1 MARKT
6 ESSFDELFFDNN
18 IGSEGVS
25 TLRIS
30 EIEPNKNQPRKS
42 FNNETLKQLADS
54 ITEHGVLQPLI
65 VRSIAAGNY
74 MIIAGERRWR
84 AAKMA
89 GLSEIPVIIRDDL
102 SDEQAMQIAMIENL
116 QRENLNPIEEALG
129 YKELIDRFGMT
140 QDKLAQVL
148 GKARSSVANSLG
160 LLALPNGV
168 QELLRNGSLSAGHC
182 KALKKVKDAALMT
195 LAEMNAPEAEPIF
208 EKLLQKYKKSYAEIV
223 ATSSGKTCTEF
234 VRKHLLGLLD
244 AVEHAVDDIARLET
258 ASELVNSAAIL
269 LRNKTELDDVFLK
282 LSSHPELS
290 VNVNPKNSC
299 RAALENGILGKNGA
313 AVCAQI
319 NRLYEKAPDVF
330 YRPKAY
336 ADFIEHPEKEPV
348 VPDSEFEHYTL
359 IGSISYVPLLGSYF
373 FTHLDSMKFPL
384 QPLFKRLPE
393 WMLNYI
399 RTRGDLT
406 EKLFHD
412 IDAPK
417 RADMVK
423 KAEKLGFK
431 GNEKKDALKVAFESV
446 CRPIDNLSS
455 TIWRNLLP
463 YCAKEDY
470 ERIRAAGTYLA
481 KKCMNSFCAYGVISQ
496 IEQINPDIPSAE
508 FADILNTFVIN
519 SIKVNNSANR
529 FLLYC

>member
-18 IGSEGVS
+18 VGEEGVS

-129 YKELIDRFGMT
+129 YKELIDKFGMT

-195 LAEMNAPEAEPIF
+195 ELAHKAAEGELSVRQVEAIAKRE
-208 EKLLQKYKKSYAEIV
+208 A
-223 ATSSGKTCTEF
+223 
-234 VRKHLLGLLD
+234 
-244 AVEHAVDDIARLET
+244 ARLEEEKDRKELKPRLSYYT
-258 ASELVNSAAIL
+258 EIEVSLSELLGTKVRISEG
-269 LRNKTELDDVFLK
+269 K
-282 LSSHPELS
+282 SG
-290 VNVNPKNSC
+290 NVLQIDFSDKEQ
-299 RAALENGILGKNGA
+299 LEGIVK
-313 AVCAQI
+313 
-319 NRLYEKAPDVF
+319 
-330 YRPKAY
+330 
-336 ADFIEHPEKEPV
+336 
-348 VPDSEFEHYTL
+348 
-359 IGSISYVPLLGSYF
+359 YF
-373 FTHLDSMKFPL
+373 
-384 QPLFKRLPE
+384 
-393 WMLNYI
+393 N
-399 RTRGDLT
+399 
-406 EKLFHD
+406 
-412 IDAPK
+412 
-417 RADMVK
+417 
-423 KAEKLGFK
+423 
-431 GNEKKDALKVAFESV
+431 
-446 CRPIDNLSS
+446 
-455 TIWRNLLP
+455 
-463 YCAKEDY
+463 
-470 ERIRAAGTYLA
+470 
-481 KKCMNSFCAYGVISQ
+481 
-496 IEQINPDIPSAE
+496 
-508 FADILNTFVIN
+508 
-519 SIKVNNSANR
+519 
-529 FLLYC
+529 

>member
-195 LAEMNAPEAEPIF
+195 ELAHKAAEGELSVRQVEAIAKRE
-208 EKLLQKYKKSYAEIV
+208 A
-223 ATSSGKTCTEF
+223 
-234 VRKHLLGLLD
+234 
-244 AVEHAVDDIARLET
+244 ARLEEEKDKKELKPRLSYYT
-258 ASELVNSAAIL
+258 EIEVSLSELLGTKVRISEG
-269 LRNKTELDDVFLK
+269 K
-282 LSSHPELS
+282 SG
-290 VNVNPKNSC
+290 NVLQIDFSDKEQ
-299 RAALENGILGKNGA
+299 LEGIVK
-313 AVCAQI
+313 
-319 NRLYEKAPDVF
+319 
-330 YRPKAY
+330 
-336 ADFIEHPEKEPV
+336 
-348 VPDSEFEHYTL
+348 
-359 IGSISYVPLLGSYF
+359 YF
-373 FTHLDSMKFPL
+373 
-384 QPLFKRLPE
+384 
-393 WMLNYI
+393 N
-399 RTRGDLT
+399 
-406 EKLFHD
+406 
-412 IDAPK
+412 
-417 RADMVK
+417 
-423 KAEKLGFK
+423 
-431 GNEKKDALKVAFESV
+431 
-446 CRPIDNLSS
+446 
-455 TIWRNLLP
+455 
-463 YCAKEDY
+463 
-470 ERIRAAGTYLA
+470 
-481 KKCMNSFCAYGVISQ
+481 
-496 IEQINPDIPSAE
+496 
-508 FADILNTFVIN
+508 
-519 SIKVNNSANR
+519 
-529 FLLYC
+529 

>member
-18 IGSEGVS
+18 VGEEGVS

-129 YKELIDRFGMT
+129 YKELIDRFDMT

-195 LAEMNAPEAEPIF
+195 ELAHKAAEGELSVRQVEAIAKRE
-208 EKLLQKYKKSYAEIV
+208 A
-223 ATSSGKTCTEF
+223 
-234 VRKHLLGLLD
+234 
-244 AVEHAVDDIARLET
+244 ARLEEEKDKKELKPRLSYYT
-258 ASELVNSAAIL
+258 EIEVSLSELLGTKVRISEG
-269 LRNKTELDDVFLK
+269 K
-282 LSSHPELS
+282 SG
-290 VNVNPKNSC
+290 NVLQIDFSDKEQ
-299 RAALENGILGKNGA
+299 LEGIVK
-313 AVCAQI
+313 
-319 NRLYEKAPDVF
+319 
-330 YRPKAY
+330 
-336 ADFIEHPEKEPV
+336 
-348 VPDSEFEHYTL
+348 
-359 IGSISYVPLLGSYF
+359 YF
-373 FTHLDSMKFPL
+373 
-384 QPLFKRLPE
+384 
-393 WMLNYI
+393 N
-399 RTRGDLT
+399 
-406 EKLFHD
+406 
-412 IDAPK
+412 
-417 RADMVK
+417 
-423 KAEKLGFK
+423 
-431 GNEKKDALKVAFESV
+431 
-446 CRPIDNLSS
+446 
-455 TIWRNLLP
+455 
-463 YCAKEDY
+463 
-470 ERIRAAGTYLA
+470 
-481 KKCMNSFCAYGVISQ
+481 
-496 IEQINPDIPSAE
+496 
-508 FADILNTFVIN
+508 
-519 SIKVNNSANR
+519 
-529 FLLYC
+529 

>member
-18 IGSEGVS
+18 VGEEGVS

-129 YKELIDRFGMT
+129 YKELIDKFGMT

-195 LAEMNAPEAEPIF
+195 ELAHKAAEGELSVRQVEAIAKRE
-208 EKLLQKYKKSYAEIV
+208 A
-223 ATSSGKTCTEF
+223 
-234 VRKHLLGLLD
+234 
-244 AVEHAVDDIARLET
+244 ARLEEEKDKKELKPRLSYYT
-258 ASELVNSAAIL
+258 EIEVSLSELLGTKVRI
-269 LRNKTELDDVFLK
+269 TEGK
-282 LSSHPELS
+282 SG
-290 VNVNPKNSC
+290 NVLQIDFSDKEQ
-299 RAALENGILGKNGA
+299 LEGIVK
-313 AVCAQI
+313 
-319 NRLYEKAPDVF
+319 
-330 YRPKAY
+330 
-336 ADFIEHPEKEPV
+336 
-348 VPDSEFEHYTL
+348 
-359 IGSISYVPLLGSYF
+359 YF
-373 FTHLDSMKFPL
+373 
-384 QPLFKRLPE
+384 
-393 WMLNYI
+393 N
-399 RTRGDLT
+399 
-406 EKLFHD
+406 
-412 IDAPK
+412 
-417 RADMVK
+417 
-423 KAEKLGFK
+423 
-431 GNEKKDALKVAFESV
+431 
-446 CRPIDNLSS
+446 
-455 TIWRNLLP
+455 
-463 YCAKEDY
+463 
-470 ERIRAAGTYLA
+470 
-481 KKCMNSFCAYGVISQ
+481 
-496 IEQINPDIPSAE
+496 
-508 FADILNTFVIN
+508 
-519 SIKVNNSANR
+519 
-529 FLLYC
+529 

>member
-89 GLSEIPVIIRDDL
+89 GLSEVPVIIRDDL
-102 SDEQAMQIAMIENL
+102 TDEQAMQIAMIENL

-168 QELLRNGSLSAGHC
+168 QELLRSGSLSAGHC

-195 LAEMNAPEAEPIF
+195 ELAHKAAEGELSVRQVEAIAKRE
-208 EKLLQKYKKSYAEIV
+208 A
-223 ATSSGKTCTEF
+223 
-234 VRKHLLGLLD
+234 
-244 AVEHAVDDIARLET
+244 ARLEEEKDKKELKPRLSYYT
-258 ASELVNSAAIL
+258 EIEVSLSELLGTKVRISE
-269 LRNKTELDDVFLK
+269 NK
-282 LSSHPELS
+282 SG
-290 VNVNPKNSC
+290 NVLQIDFSDKDQ
-299 RAALENGILGKNGA
+299 LEGIVK
-313 AVCAQI
+313 
-319 NRLYEKAPDVF
+319 
-330 YRPKAY
+330 
-336 ADFIEHPEKEPV
+336 
-348 VPDSEFEHYTL
+348 
-359 IGSISYVPLLGSYF
+359 YF
-373 FTHLDSMKFPL
+373 
-384 QPLFKRLPE
+384 
-393 WMLNYI
+393 N
-399 RTRGDLT
+399 
-406 EKLFHD
+406 
-412 IDAPK
+412 
-417 RADMVK
+417 
-423 KAEKLGFK
+423 
-431 GNEKKDALKVAFESV
+431 
-446 CRPIDNLSS
+446 
-455 TIWRNLLP
+455 
-463 YCAKEDY
+463 
-470 ERIRAAGTYLA
+470 
-481 KKCMNSFCAYGVISQ
+481 
-496 IEQINPDIPSAE
+496 
-508 FADILNTFVIN
+508 
-519 SIKVNNSANR
+519 
-529 FLLYC
+529 

>member
-195 LAEMNAPEAEPIF
+195 ELAHKAAEGELSVRQVEAIAKRE
-208 EKLLQKYKKSYAEIV
+208 A
-223 ATSSGKTCTEF
+223 
-234 VRKHLLGLLD
+234 
-244 AVEHAVDDIARLET
+244 ARLEEEKNKKELKPRLSYYT
-258 ASELVNSAAIL
+258 EIEVSLSELLGTKVRISEG
-269 LRNKTELDDVFLK
+269 K
-282 LSSHPELS
+282 SG
-290 VNVNPKNSC
+290 NVLQIDFSDKEQ
-299 RAALENGILGKNGA
+299 LEGIVK
-313 AVCAQI
+313 
-319 NRLYEKAPDVF
+319 
-330 YRPKAY
+330 
-336 ADFIEHPEKEPV
+336 
-348 VPDSEFEHYTL
+348 
-359 IGSISYVPLLGSYF
+359 YF
-373 FTHLDSMKFPL
+373 
-384 QPLFKRLPE
+384 
-393 WMLNYI
+393 N
-399 RTRGDLT
+399 
-406 EKLFHD
+406 
-412 IDAPK
+412 
-417 RADMVK
+417 
-423 KAEKLGFK
+423 
-431 GNEKKDALKVAFESV
+431 
-446 CRPIDNLSS
+446 
-455 TIWRNLLP
+455 
-463 YCAKEDY
+463 
-470 ERIRAAGTYLA
+470 
-481 KKCMNSFCAYGVISQ
+481 
-496 IEQINPDIPSAE
+496 
-508 FADILNTFVIN
+508 
-519 SIKVNNSANR
+519 
-529 FLLYC
+529 

>member
-1 MARKT
+1 MARRT

-195 LAEMNAPEAEPIF
+195 ELAHKAAEGELSVRQVEAIAKRE
-208 EKLLQKYKKSYAEIV
+208 A
-223 ATSSGKTCTEF
+223 
-234 VRKHLLGLLD
+234 
-244 AVEHAVDDIARLET
+244 ARLEEEKGEKELKPRLSYYT
-258 ASELVNSAAIL
+258 EIEVSLSELLGTKVRISEG
-269 LRNKTELDDVFLK
+269 K
-282 LSSHPELS
+282 SG
-290 VNVNPKNSC
+290 NV
-299 RAALENGILGKNGA
+299 L
-313 AVCAQI
+313 QI
-319 NRLYEKAPDVF
+319 D
-330 YRPKAY
+330 
-336 ADFIEHPEKEPV
+336 
-348 VPDSEFEHYTL
+348 
-359 IGSISYVPLLGSYF
+359 
-373 FTHLDSMKFPL
+373 
-384 QPLFKRLPE
+384 
-393 WMLNYI
+393 
-399 RTRGDLT
+399 
-406 EKLFHD
+406 
-412 IDAPK
+412 
-417 RADMVK
+417 
-423 KAEKLGFK
+423 
-431 GNEKKDALKVAFESV
+431 
-446 CRPIDNLSS
+446 
-455 TIWRNLLP
+455 
-463 YCAKEDY
+463 
-470 ERIRAAGTYLA
+470 
-481 KKCMNSFCAYGVISQ
+481 
-496 IEQINPDIPSAE
+496 
-508 FADILNTFVIN
+508 FADKEQLEGIVKYFN
-519 SIKVNNSANR
+519 
-529 FLLYC
+529 

>member
-168 QELLRNGSLSAGHC
+168 QELLRNGSLFAGHC

-195 LAEMNAPEAEPIF
+195 ELAHKAAEGELSVRQVEAIAKRE
-208 EKLLQKYKKSYAEIV
+208 A
-223 ATSSGKTCTEF
+223 
-234 VRKHLLGLLD
+234 
-244 AVEHAVDDIARLET
+244 ARLEEEKGEKELKPRLSYYT
-258 ASELVNSAAIL
+258 EIEVSLSELLGTKVRISEG
-269 LRNKTELDDVFLK
+269 K
-282 LSSHPELS
+282 SG
-290 VNVNPKNSC
+290 NV
-299 RAALENGILGKNGA
+299 L
-313 AVCAQI
+313 QI
-319 NRLYEKAPDVF
+319 D
-330 YRPKAY
+330 
-336 ADFIEHPEKEPV
+336 
-348 VPDSEFEHYTL
+348 
-359 IGSISYVPLLGSYF
+359 
-373 FTHLDSMKFPL
+373 
-384 QPLFKRLPE
+384 
-393 WMLNYI
+393 
-399 RTRGDLT
+399 
-406 EKLFHD
+406 
-412 IDAPK
+412 
-417 RADMVK
+417 
-423 KAEKLGFK
+423 
-431 GNEKKDALKVAFESV
+431 
-446 CRPIDNLSS
+446 
-455 TIWRNLLP
+455 
-463 YCAKEDY
+463 
-470 ERIRAAGTYLA
+470 
-481 KKCMNSFCAYGVISQ
+481 
-496 IEQINPDIPSAE
+496 
-508 FADILNTFVIN
+508 FADKEQLEGIVKYFN
-519 SIKVNNSANR
+519 
-529 FLLYC
+529 